1 MFDHMGLLSKSSV
14 AHLTHEGLFAGVD
27 FKMLLEIKS
36 LRVDQQTTDRAALVV
51 RPVIVH
57 VDVEVVQ
64 TGEHGVA
71 LDAVYGP
78 HVVLDLVLVLADRG
92 VARPGL

>member
-1 MFDHMGLLSKSSV
+1 MSMFSNS
-14 AHLTHEGLFAGVD
+14 
-27 FKMLLEIKS
+27 
-36 LRVDQQTTDRAALVV
+36 
-51 RPVIVH
+51 PVIVH